1 MSYTDPIF
9 DVLEENVYDLQ
20 SLNIFSYLYLSSL
33 LSILHPVVRS
43 RWRYRYSHEEA
54 TEAKSYALGESL

>member
-1 MSYTDPIF
+1 MF
-9 DVLEENVYDLQ
+9 DVFEENVYDLRP
-20 SLNIFSYLYLSSL
+20 LTIFSYLYLSSL

-54 TEAKSYALGESL
+54 TEAKSYALGEDL